1 MLLPAAD
8 LSIAVEGFAL
18 QDLFAKA
25 VKGVLLVFGVAI
37 RFHVLTSLRAGRQFF
52 SSPFAH
58 YSFCGRLFWPALPGK
73 IKIIFSVA
81 HLCVPFVLIG
91 FPPVKQDLAFTVS
104 TDVTAAELKQVIVDA
119 AGSSLES
126 IELFDVYTGDQLGE
140 DEKSLAYAV
149 TFRAPDKTLASEDS
163 EAIRKRIVDEAS
175 KLGAQLRA

>member
-1 MLLPAAD
+1 MTA
-8 LSIAVEGFAL
+8 
-18 QDLFAKA
+18 LFAT
-25 VKGVLLVFGVAI
+25 L
-37 RFHVLTSLRAGRQFF
+37 S
-52 SSPFAH
+52 
-58 YSFCGRLFWPALPGK
+58 GK
-73 IKIIFSVA
+73 PVQAKPISI
-81 HLCVPFVLIG
+81 

-175 KLGAQLRA
+175 SWVRSCAPDPDLPKNRG